1 MTGSSSSDARPLV
14 VHLLHRFD
22 TGGLE
27 NGVVNVINHL
37 PAFRHAVVAVTE
49 ITDFKERV
57 KAPGTQFIAL
67 NKPPGQGLWL
77 YPRVYRLLRELR
89 PAVVH
94 TRNLGAMEFQLPAWL
109 ARVPLRLHSEHGWDV
124 NDLGGV
130 SRTNQRLRRFYG
142 FGVHR
147 FVALSRAIETYL
159 TGPVGFAPE
168 RVVRIC
174 NGVDIERFAPV
185 ALTAPVPEAW
195 PYRRGEHVV
204 IGAVGRMQ
212 AVKDPL
218 NLVDAFLRLR
228 SLCPARWPQLRLAM
242 LGGGP
247 LLEAA
252 RERLAQAG
260 AAAQAWL
267 PGDRSDVAALL
278 PHIDI
283 FALPSLAEGI
293 SNTLLEAMACGCAPV
308 ATAVGGNPE
317 LVADGSSGLLVPCAN
332 SEALAA
338 ALARLLHDPTLRDQ
352 FAQASLARARA
363 EFSLQGMVGAYH
375 ALYASKVS
383 GSPSFGD
390 ARGGDPSAR

>member
-1 MTGSSSSDARPLV
+1 MPTDLRPLV

-27 NGVVNVINHL
+27 NGVVNLINHL
-37 PAFRHAVVAVTE
+37 PAFRHAVVAITE
-49 ITDFKERV
+49 ITAFKERV
-57 KAPGTQFIAL
+57 KAPGTQFFAL
-67 NKPPGQGLWL
+67 HKPPGQGLWL

-94 TRNLGAMEFQLPAWL
+94 TRNLGAMEFQLPAWA

-124 NDLGGV
+124 DDLGGV
-130 SRTNQRLRRFYG
+130 SRSNQRLRRVYG
-142 FGVHR
+142 VGTHR
-147 FVALSRAIETYL
+147 FIALSRAIETYL

-168 RVVRIC
+168 RVQRIC
-174 NGVDIERFAPV
+174 NGVDVRRFAP
-185 ALTAPVPEAW
+185 TTTVPEAW
-195 PYRRGEHVV
+195 PYRRGEHLV

-228 SLCPARWPQLRLAM
+228 ELCPADWPQLRLAM

-247 LLEAA
+247 LLQVA

-260 AAAQAWL
+260 AADQAWL

-278 PHIDI
+278 PQFDV
-283 FALPSLAEGI
+283 FALPSQAEGI

-308 ATAVGGNPE
+308 ATDVGGNAE
-317 LVADGSSGLLVPCAN
+317 LVEAGINGLLVPAQD
-332 SEALAA
+332 SAALAA
-338 ALARLLHDPTLRDQ
+338 ALARLVADPALRQ
-352 FAQASLARARA
+352 RLASASLARVR
-363 EFSLQGMVGAYH
+363 EQFSLDGMVAAYGR
-375 ALYASKVS
+375 LYAAH
-383 GSPSFGD
+383 SPGQGD
-390 ARGGDPSAR
+390 RRG

>member
-1 MTGSSSSDARPLV
+1 

-49 ITDFKERV
+49 ITAFKERV
-57 KAPGTQFIAL
+57 TAQDTHFLAL

-94 TRNLGAMEFQLPAWL
+94 TRNLGAMEFQLPAWA
-109 ARVPLRLHSEHGWDV
+109 ARVPLRVHSEHGWDT

-130 SRTNQRLRRFYG
+130 SVTNQRLRRLYG
-142 FGVHR
+142 VRTHR
-147 FVALSRAIETYL
+147 FVALSKAIENYL
-159 TGPVGFAPE
+159 TGPVGFARE
-168 RVVRIC
+168 RVLRIC
-174 NGVDIERFAPV
+174 NGVDTQRFAP
-185 ALTAPVPEAW
+185 TTTVPEAW
-195 PYRRGEHVV
+195 PYRRGEHLV

-228 SLCPARWPQLRLAM
+228 ELCPADRSRLRLVM
-242 LGGGP
+242 LGDGP

-252 RERLAQAG
+252 RQRLAAAG
-260 AAAQAWL
+260 AQDQAWL
-267 PGDRSDVAALL
+267 PGDRSDVAQLL
-278 PHIDI
+278 PHFDI
-283 FALPSLAEGI
+283 FALPSQAEGI

-308 ATAVGGNPE
+308 ATDVGGNPE
-317 LVADGSSGLLVPCAN
+317 LVAPEVNGLLVP
-332 SEALAA
+332 SQDSVALAG
-338 ALARLLHDPTLRDQ
+338 ALARLVNDPVLRQ
-352 FAQASLARARA
+352 GLAQASLARARSQ
-363 EFSLQGMVGAYH
+363 FSLDGMISAYE
-375 ALYASKVS
+375 ALYASA
-383 GSPSFGD
+383 G
-390 ARGGDPSAR
+390 A

>member
-1 MTGSSSSDARPLV
+1 MSGAGADGRPLV

-49 ITDFKERV
+49 ITAFKERV

-67 NKPPGQGLWL
+67 HKPPGQGFWL
-77 YPRVYRLLRELR
+77 YPKVYRLLRELR
-89 PAVVH
+89 PAVAH
-94 TRNLGAMEFQLPAWL
+94 TRNLGAMEFQLPAW
-109 ARVPLRLHSEHGWDV
+109 AAGVPLRVHSEHGWDT

-130 SRTNQRLRRFYG
+130 SRTNQRLRRVYG
-142 FGVHR
+142 VGTHR

-159 TGPVGFAPE
+159 TGPVGFARE
-168 RVVRIC
+168 RVLRIC
-174 NGVDIERFAPV
+174 NGVDTQRFAP
-185 ALTAPVPEAW
+185 AASVPEAW
-195 PYRRGEHVV
+195 PYRRSEHLV

-228 SLCPARWPQLRLAM
+228 ERCPAAWPRLRLAM

-252 RERLAQAG
+252 RQRLAEAG
-260 AAAQAWL
+260 AAEQAWL
-267 PGDRSDVAALL
+267 PGDRSDVAQLL
-278 PHIDI
+278 PQFDV
-283 FALPSLAEGI
+283 FALPSQAEGI

-308 ATAVGGNPE
+308 ATDVGGNPE
-317 LVADGSSGLLVPCAN
+317 LVTHEANGLLVPPQDSA
-332 SEALAA
+332 ALAA
-338 ALARLLHDPTLRDQ
+338 ALARLVGDAALRQ
-352 FAQASLARARA
+352 RLAEASLARVRA
-363 EFSLQGMVGAYH
+363 EFSLDGMMAAYG
-375 ALYASKVS
+375 ALYA
-383 GSPSFGD
+383 GS
-390 ARGGDPSAR
+390 SASS

>member
-1 MTGSSSSDARPLV
+1 VTAPGGADARPLV

-49 ITDFKERV
+49 ITAFKERV

-67 NKPPGQGLWL
+67 NKPPGQGFWL

-94 TRNLGAMEFQLPAWL
+94 TRNLGAMEFQLPAWA
-109 ARVPLRLHSEHGWDV
+109 ARVPLRVHSEHGWDV

-130 SRTNQRLRRFYG
+130 SRTNQRLRRLYG
-142 FGVHR
+142 PGVHR
-147 FVALSRAIETYL
+147 FVALSKAIETYL
-159 TGPVGFAPE
+159 TGPVGFARE
-168 RVVRIC
+168 RVQRIC
-174 NGVDIERFAPV
+174 NGVDTHRFAP
-185 ALTAPVPEAW
+185 ATSAPEAW
-195 PYRRGEHVV
+195 PYRRGEHLV

-228 SLCPARWPQLRLAM
+228 ELCPNDWPRLRLAI

-252 RERLAQAG
+252 RERLKEAG
-260 AAAQAWL
+260 AAGQAWL

-278 PHIDI
+278 PHFDV
-283 FALPSLAEGI
+283 FALPSQAEGI

-308 ATAVGGNPE
+308 ATDVGGNPE
-317 LVADGSSGLLVPCAN
+317 LVDPEASGLLVPAQD
-332 SEALAA
+332 SAAFAA
-338 ALARLLHDPTLRDQ
+338 ALARLVNEPALRQRLAD
-352 FAQASLARARA
+352 ASLARARA
-363 EFSLQGMVGAYH
+363 QFSLDCMIGAYG
-375 ALYASKVS
+375 ALYASA
-383 GSPSFGD
+383 P
-390 ARGGDPSAR
+390 